1 MKTLSCSSFVWFG
14 LFSLSLLPALPLGAQ
29 NMAAPATT
37 TAVSAP
43 SATEAAPVAVTP
55 APAPEPTKTSY
66 KFDFGTG
73 DAAPGFI
80 KVTSDMLY
88 TDARGFGFETTTVP
102 APPTAAG
109 KSGSDTKGDVITSD
123 KPYYFSVALPEGNY
137 KVTVTF
143 GNPDTA
149 TNNTVK
155 AELRRLMLEKVATKP
170 GEFVTK
176 TFVINE
182 RWPQYPGGVVGIKAP
197 RESSQEA
204 WDWDKRLTFEFTGDH
219 PSVAAVEI
227 EKVDVPVMYI
237 VGDSTSTDQMVEPWN
252 SWGQMIPRWFKP
264 EIAVANFGESGET
277 LAGVTGEHRFDK
289 IYGLLKKG
297 DYVFIQFGHNDMKTG
312 GQAGLDRFKVT
323 LADTVAKIKE
333 HGAQPVIVTAVA
345 RAPGSSGFNGYVEGA
360 QEVGKNTD
368 TPVVELN
375 ASSQALYAAL
385 GGDVLKAFTINP
397 DTNQQDK
404 THHNNYGSY
413 EVSKLV
419 IEGIKA
425 NKLDLA
431 KYIADD
437 YKPFDPAKPDPVAE
451 FVMPPSPAYPTPA
464 SVLGATA
471 GRGGRGRGAA
481 AAPATAPAA
490 PLTNA
495 PPGS

>member
-1 MKTLSCSSFVWFG
+1 MKNPTPSTHLLRRVLALPF
-14 LFSLSLLPALPLGAQ
+14 LLALSLNAQ
-29 NMAAPATT
+29 N
-37 TAVSAP
+37 
-43 SATEAAPVAVTP
+43 TP
-55 APAPEPTKTSY
+55 APATPGAAPVTAAATPAAAPALPPEPTKTSY
-66 KFDFGTG
+66 KFDFGAG

-80 KVTSDMLY
+80 KVTPDMVY

-109 KSGSDTKGDVITSD
+109 KAGSDAKGDVITSD

-143 GNPDTA
+143 GNPTTA

-176 TFVINE
+176 SFIVSE
-182 RWPQYPGGVVGIKAP
+182 RRPQYPGGVVRIKEP
-197 RESSQEA
+197 RESTQEA
-204 WDWDKRLTFEFTGDH
+204 WDWDPRLTFEFTGDH

-227 EKVDVPVMYI
+227 EKVEVPVVYI

-252 SWGQMIPRWFKP
+252 SWGQMFPRWFRP
-264 EIAVANFGESGET
+264 EIAVSNFGESGET

-312 GQAGLDRFKVT
+312 GAAGLEKFKVT

-345 RAPGSSGFNGYVEGA
+345 RAPGSAGFNGYVEGA
-360 QEVGKNTD
+360 QEVGKNTG
-368 TPVVELN
+368 TPVIELN
-375 ASSQALYAAL
+375 AESQKLYAAL
-385 GGDVLKAFTINP
+385 GGDVLKAFTF
-397 DTNQQDK
+397 TTTQDK

-425 NKLDLA
+425 NKLDLV

-451 FVMPPSPAYPTPA
+451 FVLPPSPAYPTPA
-464 SVLGATA
+464 SVFGTA
-471 GRGGRGRGAA
+471 GGRNR
-481 AAPATAPAA
+481 APANTAPL
-490 PLTNA
+490 PVA